1 MKARATLLAIPLIV
15 GVAFAQSTSGSAGQT
30 QGSSGQSQSGSQS
43 GSQTQGRTGQSGSQ
57 ADRTGQ
63 SGSQGSTSGSQA
75 GSTSGSQADRTGQ
88 SGSQAG
94 STTGTPAAGMSGQ
107 PAEMKTTT
115 YRGTLVDLACGSAT
129 ASSGAGQSD
138 TKTAATAGSTAGS
151 STAGGSTAGGSTAG
165 GSTAASGSANRSSGS
180 ECPATASSQTLG
192 LKMDNGQT
200 VRFDLVGNQRAQ
212 DGLKANKGWNKNLT
226 ANKPIKVKIH
236 GVMHGD
242 KLIVS
247 SID

>member
-43 GSQTQGRTGQSGSQ
+43 GSQPDQTKQG
-57 ADRTGQ
+57 
-63 SGSQGSTSGSQA
+63 
-75 GSTSGSQADRTGQ
+75 GSQADRTGQ

-107 PAEMKTTT
+107 PAEMKTSKYT
-115 YRGTLVDLACGSAT
+115 GTLVDLACGSAT

-138 TKTAATAGSTAGS
+138 TKTAATADSTAGS
-151 STAGGSTAGGSTAG
+151 STA
-165 GSTAASGSANRSSGS
+165 AAGSANRTSGS
-180 ECPATASSQTLG
+180 ECPATASSQSLG

-212 DGLKANKGWNKNLT
+212 DGLKANKGWSKNLT

-236 GVMHGD
+236 GVMMGD